1 MNIKMVTTKYFD
13 FLTNITF
20 SVSLNLL
27 PFKKQPIKT
36 FFLND
41 VLAWWDEQVTI
52 SCMIRVAD
60 PGLSPTRNP
69 LNFKPLLTDVK

>member
-41 VLAWWDEQVTI
+41 ALAWWDEQ
-52 SCMIRVAD
+52 VAD

-69 LNFKPLLTDVK
+69 LNHF